1 MEYWKYKAIDKLMD
15 YPAQQ
20 AAVVNLPAEID
31 RLKSE
36 AYRIRNA
43 NSNTVPVQGGGSHQ
57 EERMISNITQRAE
70 LELMLKRAKAAVAI
84 VERGL
89 AVLDEDDR
97 RLLDKMYIHR
107 TKGYMDRLMEE
118 YGMNEPKSVYRMADK
133 ALMRFTV
140 AVYGATES

>member
-1 MEYWKYKAIDKLMD
+1 MEYWKYKAIDKLKD

-36 AYRIRNA
+36 AYSIRSTRQDA
-43 NSNTVPVQGGGSHQ
+43 TPVQGGGN
-57 EERMISNITQRAE
+57 EREDRLLSNIALRNELASLQERAE
-70 LELMLKRAKAAVAI
+70 AAVAI

-89 AVLDEDDR
+89 SVLDEDDR
-97 RLLDKMYIHR
+97 HLLDKMYIHR

-118 YGMNEPKSVYRMADK
+118 YGLNEPKSVYRRADK